1 MKTGLAF
8 LLLLTGAF
16 CGCAAAGKYR
26 ERVALLSASDLF
38 LQRMAAIL
46 SLENLPTAE
55 LFSRLCAMPELSA
68 LSFVRKTAERLS
80 DSCDFPAIFRESLRE
95 ECGALKAEDLAVLDR
110 LSDLV
115 GAYDLDSQL
124 AGIESI
130 RALLGLQLEEA
141 RGRAKQDGHLV
152 RSLCVLGGIAAA
164 ILAL

>member
-1 MKTGLAF
+1 MKTGLA
-8 LLLLTGAF
+8 LLLLLIGAF

-26 ERVALLSASDLF
+26 ERVALLSACDLF

-55 LFSRLCAMPELSA
+55 LFSRLCAMPELSE
-68 LSFVRKTAERLS
+68 LSFIRKTTEQLS
-80 DSCDFPAIFRESLRE
+80 DSCDFPSIFRESLQKG
-95 ECGALKAEDLAVLDR
+95 CGALKTEDLAVLDR
-110 LSDLV
+110 LSDLI
-115 GAYDLDSQL
+115 GAYDLGSQL

-130 RALLGLQLEEA
+130 RALLALQLEEA

>member
-1 MKTGLAF
+1 MR
-8 LLLLTGAF
+8 
-16 CGCAAAGKYR
+16 CA
-26 ERVALLSASDLF
+26 
-38 LQRMAAIL
+38 
-46 SLENLPTAE
+46 
-55 LFSRLCAMPELSA
+55 
-68 LSFVRKTAERLS
+68 
-80 DSCDFPAIFRESLRE
+80 ES
-95 ECGALKAEDLAVLDR
+95 GQDLAVLDR
-110 LSDLV
+110 LSDLI

>member
-1 MKTGLAF
+1 MKTGLAL

-26 ERVALLSASDLF
+26 ERVALLSACDLF
-38 LQRMAAIL
+38 LQRMSALL

-55 LFSRLCAMPELSA
+55 LFSRLCAMPELSE
-68 LSFVRKTAERLS
+68 LPFIRKTAEQLS
-80 DSCDFPAIFRESLRE
+80 DSCDFPAIFRESLQE
-95 ECGALKAEDLAVLDR
+95 GCGALKTEDLAVLDR

-124 AGIESI
+124 TGIESI
-130 RALLGLQLEEA
+130 RTLLAIQLEEA
-141 RGRAKQDGHLV
+141 RGCAKQDGHLV